1 MIYYLGMV
9 FAAIGATVLVSAL
22 TYVTL
27 LLTGLIMSM
36 FAFTAAPILDKVFKE
51 D

>member
-1 MIYYLGMV
+1 MYYLGV
-9 FAAIGATVLVSAL
+9 VAAILGAGMLISAL

-27 LLTGLIMSM
+27 MLTCVIMSM

-51 D
+51 Q